1 MDLRFEAHFV
11 KDLFAEEKKLM
22 QEYGTKEK
30 IWDAIACVMFAI
42 SFFVLTWVAF
52 AMDVITTGM

>member
-1 MDLRFEAHFV
+1 
-11 KDLFAEEKKLM
+11 M

-30 IWDAIACVMFAI
+30 IWDAVACGMFCVA
-42 SFFVLTWVAF
+42 FVILTWVAF

>member
-1 MDLRFEAHFV
+1 
-11 KDLFAEEKKLM
+11 M
-22 QEYGTKEK
+22 QEYGRKEK
-30 IWDAIACVMFAI
+30 FWDAIACVMFMV